1 MFFHRASCAHLAGL
15 PTAGPST
22 HLSWLLLADVNL
34 LDVQRLCVRVPPSLF
49 DQAHLQM
56 ARHGQS
62 ELAVYILGPD
72 VCPIARRQRHSP
84 LCPPACPVT
93 RCDKMCTSLPSC
105 HHPCHAPGY
114 QAATH
119 QADPRAPSW
128 RQAQLRQPSCLRQPA
143 PPPSCLLRG
152 QSGLQ
157 LLCWSWRRPQ
167 RQSLRQSWHPALPG
181 CRQTCR
187 CSR

>member
-1 MFFHRASCAHLAGL
+1 MYRDSASGCRQAFLIKPTCKWPAMVNQSWRCTSWGQMYARL
-15 PTAGPST
+15 PGDNVIPLYAP
-22 HLSWLLLADVNL
+22 LPAQLQDVT
-34 LDVQRLCVRVPPSLF
+34 RYAC
-49 DQAHLQM
+49 H
-56 ARHGQS
+56 
-62 ELAVYILGPD
+62 Y
-72 VCPIARRQRHSP
+72 SP
-84 LCPPACPVT
+84 LFPSPLS
-93 RCDKMCTSLPSC
+93 DKACTSLPSR

-114 QAATH
+114 RAATH
-119 QADPRAPSW
+119 QAAPRAPSW